1 MGKFTTEYFIAASKF
16 IVGFKDLLPEDKNA
30 VLEVMS
36 PEEISEEDLKNFDN
50 LYIVEEGNPI
60 LKKMITVNK
69 EEWDFVIGITVDKKT
84 NTATDI
90 IEAIEKISNRMWKF

>member
-36 PEEISEEDLKNFDN
+36 PEEFNKK
-50 LYIVEEGNPI
+50 LYSQEVFKG
-60 LKKMITVNK
+60 
-69 EEWDFVIGITVDKKT
+69 G
-84 NTATDI
+84 
-90 IEAIEKISNRMWKF
+90 R